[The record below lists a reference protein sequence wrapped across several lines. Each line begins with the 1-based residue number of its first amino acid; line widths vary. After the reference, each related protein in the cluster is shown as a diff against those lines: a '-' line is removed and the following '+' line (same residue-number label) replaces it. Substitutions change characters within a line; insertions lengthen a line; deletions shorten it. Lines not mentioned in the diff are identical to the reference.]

1 MKSGFI
7 QSRRRGRRRTVRY
20 NMPTMRKF
28 LLSVA
33 LATLGMSLIADPALP
48 RTNARDLNQRIARN
62 KGKVVIVNFWA
73 TWCGPCMEE
82 LPDLARFYQNY
93 RRQGVEMIGVSFD
106 DVETAD
112 QVVPPVLRRHRV
124 AYPVVV
130 VNQNFDQFADA
141 FDKNWRG
148 EVPRFYLY
156 DKQGRRV
163 RAWSGKTS
171 YEALEREV
179 RALLNPQRRR

>member
-1 MKSGFI
+1 ML
-7 QSRRRGRRRTVRY
+7 
-20 NMPTMRKF
+20 TMRKF

-82 LPDLARFYQNY
+82 LPDLVRFYQNY

-106 DVETAD
+106 DVESAD

-124 AYPVVV
+124 TYPVVV

-156 DKQGRRV
+156 DKQGKRV
-163 RAWSGKTS
+163 SAWSGKTS